1 MIPNLQL
8 KNLLNLQ
15 NNSANK
21 SNLIPED
28 LLKDNFTED
37 QDKNIENFII
47 AIALCLGIITVTF
60 SYLNFINKEEL
71 KNLNTRIEEQVNL
84 VKSKSEDAT
93 TYQNRITSLNKIK
106 SIESS
111 SSKYADFFSQITL
124 IFEMLKNQTL
134 VSFSYSQPI
143 KNNFNFTLIVNSPR
157 IDLFNELKT
166 VVDSK
171 TSIKGLTLLNK
182 LKLQNSND
190 FQYEI
195 KGTYESK

>member
-8 KNLLNLQ
+8 RNLLNLQ

-21 SNLIPED
+21 TNLIPED

-47 AIALCLGIITVTF
+47 AIALCLGIITITF
-60 SYLNFINKEEL
+60 SYLNFVNKEEL
-71 KNLNTRIEEQVNL
+71 KNLNNQIEEQVNL
-84 VKSKSEDAT
+84 VKSKSEDAS

-124 IFEMLKNQTL
+124 IFEMLK
-134 VSFSYSQPI
+134 I
-143 KNNFNFTLIVNSPR
+143 
-157 IDLFNELKT
+157 
-166 VVDSK
+166 
-171 TSIKGLTLLNK
+171 
-182 LKLQNSND
+182 
-190 FQYEI
+190 
-195 KGTYESK
+195 

>member
-8 KNLLNLQ
+8 RNLLNLQ

-21 SNLIPED
+21 TNLIPED

-47 AIALCLGIITVTF
+47 AIALCLGIITITF
-60 SYLNFINKEEL
+60 SYLNFVNKEEL
-71 KNLNTRIEEQVNL
+71 KNLNNQIEEQVNL
-84 VKSKSEDAT
+84 VKSKSEDAS

-111 SSKYADFFSQITL
+111 SSKYSDFFSQITL

-143 KNNFNFTLIVNSPR
+143 KNNFNFALIVNSPR
-157 IDLFNELKT
+157 VDLFNELKT